1 MAREI
6 DMQSEMPVGE
16 ESDQGAGKIRWIRLG
31 LRLFLGGIFLYA
43 SWDKVLNPEAFATSI
58 RNYQIL
64 PESLVHLAALIL
76 PWLELF
82 VAICLLGGFWL
93 PGAVFWVNA
102 LMFVFTLS
110 LAWNMVRGIN
120 VSCGC
125 FSSETE
131 LVGTAQMWGYLI
143 RDIVFLG
150 AGGWLA
156 VLLFREHRWK
166 LGAEEP

>member
-6 DMQSEMPVGE
+6 DLQTDFPGSGE
-16 ESDQGAGKIRWIRLG
+16 SNPTAGKTRWVRLG

-64 PESLVHLAALIL
+64 PEPLVHLAALIL

-82 VAICLLGGFWL
+82 VAACLLGGFWL

-102 LMFVFTLS
+102 LMLVFTLS
-110 LAWNMVRGIN
+110 LALNMVRGIN

-125 FSSETE
+125 FSTETE

-143 RDIVFLG
+143 RDLVFLG

-156 VLLFREHRWK
+156 LLLFREGRIK
-166 LGAEEP
+166 RGTEGA

>member
-6 DMQSEMPVGE
+6 DMQTDMPAGE
-16 ESDQGAGKIRWIRLG
+16 ESNRTAGKVRWIRLG

-43 SWDKVLNPEAFATSI
+43 SWDKVLNPDAFATSV

-93 PGAVFWVNA
+93 PGAVFWVNT
-102 LMFVFTLS
+102 LMLVFTLS
-110 LAWNMVRGIN
+110 LVLNMVRGIN

-125 FSSETE
+125 FSTETK

-143 RDIVFLG
+143 RDLVFLG

-156 VLLFREHRWK
+156 FLLFREKQRK
-166 LGAEEP
+166 GGAEAT